1 MASQLASRIA
11 ALRPFASCDIGD
23 ALVKL
28 KYPMGGYLDGIS
40 MWSPARQGTGSAAS
54 IVGPAMTV
62 KMVRV
67 SDPSSARPPQHFA
80 DSVSA
85 GEIMYIQQPQGLYS
99 ACFGGLMATRV
110 SKLGAAGVVLD
121 GRFRD
126 IREIQQIGLPMFS
139 RGTSILGSNTFTRAS
154 EFNVPLQFRADLWI
168 HPGDILVGDD
178 DGVVV
183 VPPSLVDQV
192 VQLCQER
199 KEIDEKTMQALAD
212 GEAMG
217 PTIARLRK

>member
-1 MASQLASRIA
+1 MASQLAGRIA

-28 KYPMGGYLDGIS
+28 KYPMGGFLDGIS
-40 MWSPARQGTGSAAS
+40 MWSPARQGAGSTAS
-54 IVGPAMTV
+54 IIGPAMTV

-67 SDPSSARPPQHFA
+67 ADPSTAKPPKHFA
-80 DSVSA
+80 DSVSS
-85 GEIMYIQQPQGLYS
+85 GEIMYIQQPKGLHS
-99 ACFGGLMATRV
+99 ACFGGLMATRL
-110 SKLGAAGVVLD
+110 SRLDAAGVVID

-126 IREIQQIGLPMFS
+126 IREIQQIGLPMFA
-139 RGTSILGSNTFTRAS
+139 RATSILGSNTFTRAA
-154 EFNVPLQFRADLWI
+154 EFNVPLQFHDDLWI

-183 VPPSLVDQV
+183 VPPSLVDEV
-192 VQLCQER
+192 VQLCHER
-199 KEIDEKTMQALAD
+199 KEIDAKTMQALEN
-212 GEAMG
+212 GEEMG